1 MLPLYLPIQVLG
13 VELVSQTVNAGFDV
27 QSSSVKHSSTG
38 TKMKKK
44 RNKTWELYT
53 KSITIGSC
61 YDLMESEKIR
71 LQVLPLDIE
80 YD

>member
-44 RNKTWELYT
+44 IKLENCIPYQ
-53 KSITIGSC
+53 
-61 YDLMESEKIR
+61 D
-71 LQVLPLDIE
+71 
-80 YD
+80 